1 MKASDVEWASPE
13 FEAQRVSEEYLFR
26 TVVRVSWMLAIK
38 PDLSAATRL
47 VVRPNQALEPT
58 SMAVTNP
65 AEPGFAP
72 AILVAHL

>member
-1 MKASDVEWASPE
+1 MGDVEVPSEMNLADASFPSISMDAI
-13 FEAQRVSEEYLFR
+13 FQVIDVSR
-26 TVVRVSWMLAIK
+26 AS
-38 PDLSAATRL
+38 
-47 VVRPNQALEPT
+47 PNQALEPT